1 MIRINHK
8 RTYMAKIT
16 NPTSLSSAF
25 NLDPKLL
32 TKLGVVDV
40 HLDADTRLFIDPLL
54 LYQSSHSEMYEVA
67 TTHYEERF
75 KQIIK
80 VLRASKNVNDV
91 CWKAARK
98 LFNFSEV
105 CNTCL
110 GYSSSIRGSGFG
122 PELVE
127 HTLETAKQVIDL
139 GVDDVDMFMALAV
152 FEEGIG
158 PDRISDMTTNIIL
171 EDLISFTHRVNE
183 TLNLP
188 TQKFKVKGKEQ
199 ELIVNPLNKEGL
211 ILVPQ
216 DVVRALPFAAD
227 WSDIGRVAKENEELR
242 ERLNAKVGGIWAS
255 MTTKQKAEAKELAM
269 KSKEAFELLIEL
281 IQIAEPEPY
290 DFIKDRE
297 GETFW
302 MPLLRSIAEC
312 YPKDLTAHSDK
323 KLTLK
328 EADKIVK
335 DILLQFQD
343 LVENKGLW
351 KELWSD
357 EHKPRK
363 EKAAQRLLFAVA
375 YSYCKANNL
384 DLAPEADSGNGP
396 VDFKFSQGFDS
407 KIVVEIKLST
417 NNNVVHGYEK
427 QLEIYKKAD
436 DTKRGYFLLIDVGN
450 LRKKYAEVQRVRDE
464 FKREH
469 GIASEIIL
477 VDGNAKE
484 SASKRK

>member
-1 MIRINHK
+1 
-8 RTYMAKIT
+8 MAKIT

-25 NLDPKLL
+25 KIDPKVL
-32 TKLGVVDV
+32 TSLGVVDV

-54 LYQSSHSEMYEVA
+54 LYQSKHAEIHKGATKSYED
-67 TTHYEERF
+67 RF
-75 KQIIK
+75 KKIIK
-80 VLRASKNVNDV
+80 VLKGSKKENDA

-110 GYSSSIRGSGFG
+110 GYSSSIKGSGFG

-127 HTLETAKQVIDL
+127 HTLETAKQIIDL
-139 GVDDVDMFMALAV
+139 GVDDIDMFMALAL

-171 EDLISFTHRVNE
+171 DDLISFTHRVNE

-188 TQKFKVKGKEQ
+188 TGEFQVKGIKRQ
-199 ELIVNPLNKEGL
+199 LLVNPLTDEGL

-216 DVVRALPFAAD
+216 DIVRALPFAAD
-227 WSDIGRVAKENEELR
+227 WSDIGRVTRENEEFR
-242 ERLNAKVGGIWAS
+242 ERLNKKVGDIWTS
-255 MTTKQKAEAKELAM
+255 MTTKEKLETKESAM
-269 KSKEAFELLIEL
+269 RSKEAFELLIEL

-290 DFIKDRE
+290 DFIKDKE
-297 GETFW
+297 GEVFW
-302 MPLLRSIAEC
+302 MSLLKSIAEC
-312 YPKDLTAHSDK
+312 YPVDFGHHSGK
-323 KLTLK
+323 KLTLD
-328 EADKIVK
+328 EADKVVK

-343 LVENKGLW
+343 LIENKGLW
-351 KELWSD
+351 KELWCD

-384 DLAPEADSGNGP
+384 DLSPEADSGNGP
-396 VDFKFSQGFDS
+396 VDFKISQGFDS

-417 NNNVVHGYEK
+417 NKNVVHGYEK

-436 DTKRGYFLLIDVGN
+436 DTERGYFLLIDVGSMG
-450 LRKKYAEVQRVRDE
+450 KKYAEVQRLRDE
-464 FKREH
+464 FKKET
-469 GIASEIIL
+469 GVASEIIL
-477 VDGNAKE
+477 VDGNVKD
-484 SASKRK
+484 SASKRQ